1 MSVKDRVTP
10 AATIIAEWLGC
21 DINEVTEMVYQPTTY
36 RSPRIFAGDDNPWS
50 YYCCPTARQ
59 KLPAGFQWEI
69 AGYSWRSDRQN
80 RPIWGVRHS
89 NTGV

>member
-21 DINEVTEMVYQPTTY
+21 DINEVTEMVYQPTVY
-36 RSPRIFAGDDNPWS
+36 RSPRIFSGDDAPWS

-59 KLPAGFQWEI
+59 KLPEGFKWELAGQ
-69 AGYSWRSDRQN
+69 SWRPIHQH
-80 RPIWGVRHS
+80 RPIYGVKHS
-89 NTGV
+89 NLGD